1 MNIAENEQ
9 VISSDSDNNLP
20 SDSFAD
26 NASFSRRSSNSTS
39 RKSSLASSTDEAN
52 ATVLGAKDS
61 LKQYNID
68 SRKSSINTIRPVPI
82 KHLEM
87 SYRAPSNYSRRIST
101 SRDEVANRIA
111 LDLMEIMNNKTQNP
125 SMYTQSIYSTAAD
138 AQKLSDIETLIL
150 RANEPTVFNESDE
163 IEVLG
168 QRGIWLNKQEVINWR
183 GLLPISEYKINED
196 ANPEVI
202 TKRSL
207 QKLEYIQELAVRYL
221 RPPTP
226 PAPGEIVITQERN
239 ILTQP
244 APPLIIRQQPA
255 RPKTPEP
262 LVIREAPPLP
272 PTKIGRKLITIS
284 GKRLPPPPRK
294 VVIERFA
301 ELPAKPQSV
310 LIERWLPYS
319 EVKRRVIFKAAPPD
333 PIVVKPRNMIIQW
346 EAPRVSIIR
355 DLKYLGVIRAN
366 PVEYVRAYGINLRVA
381 RDLPDFVHEIKAPSE
396 VGLLASEYTP
406 LEFHELEGDL
416 HALNLVNLD
425 KEGLGAYK
433 KYLNKSDN
441 YLNRTYTAA
450 DRSLKSGLKSAFS
463 ISDTSSNIGTVLASA
478 PSTPF
483 IPNLTKTQSIQE
495 YTNRS
500 PSVYAAAVTEPSVVS
515 NSNPSDPTE
524 PSSNSTNLLNTAF
537 DENTPSSKSS
547 SRKSS
552 LKSST
557 RKSSLASVHEPEPE
571 PEPQT
576 TATTML
582 SVESRPESSRNVSFE
597 QPKLSETASGVEN
610 SSLNDLI
617 GQIFQAIDT
626 NNTGTIS
633 VAEAEKT
640 LLRLNTRLSKNYG
653 ENDIKSFF
661 EFLDVNQNGLL
672 TFEEF
677 KRAFLNIAQ

>member
-1 MNIAENEQ
+1 MNSTENEK
-9 VISSDSDNNLP
+9 VVSSDSDNNIP
-20 SDSFAD
+20 TDSFTE
-26 NASFSRRSSNSTS
+26 NPSFSRRSSKSTS
-39 RKSSLASSTDEAN
+39 RKSSLASSTDEAD
-52 ATVLGAKDS
+52 ATVLGRRS
-61 LKQYNID
+61 SRQQSTVYNLD
-68 SRKSSINTIRPVPI
+68 SRKSSINTIHPVPI
-82 KHLEM
+82 KHMELN
-87 SYRAPSNYSRRIST
+87 YRAPSNYSRRIST
-101 SRDEVANRIA
+101 SKPTGDDVAGRIA
-111 LDLMEIMNNKTQNP
+111 LDLMDLLKNQP
-125 SMYTQSIYSTAAD
+125 SIYTNSIHSVAATD
-138 AQKLSDIETLIL
+138 LTFSQKLNDIETLIL

-168 QRGIWLNKQEVINWR
+168 QRGIWLNKQEVVNWR

-196 ANPEVI
+196 ANPEII

-226 PAPGEIVITQERN
+226 PAPGEIVITQEQN
-239 ILTQP
+239 ILTPP

-255 RPKTPEP
+255 RPQTPEP

-333 PIVVKPRNMIIQW
+333 PIVVKPRNTIIQW
-346 EAPRVSIIR
+346 EAPKVSIVR
-355 DLKYLGVIRAN
+355 ELKYLGVIRAN
-366 PVEYVRAYGINLRVA
+366 PVEYVQAYGVNLRVA
-381 RDLPDFVHEIKAPSE
+381 RDLPDFVHEIKAPQE
-396 VGLLASEYTP
+396 VGLLASEYIP
-406 LEFHELEGDL
+406 LDFHELEGDL
-416 HALNLVNLD
+416 HALNLINLEQ
-425 KEGLGAYK
+425 EGLGVYR
-433 KYLNKSDN
+433 KYLNKYDN
-441 YLNRTYTAA
+441 YLNKSFASP

-463 ISDTSSNIGTVLASA
+463 VAETSSHLGSALANTTVLASA

-483 IPNLTKTQSIQE
+483 RPNTTKDTRSVSEFSHRAPTAYASASTETEQS
-495 YTNRS
+495 
-500 PSVYAAAVTEPSVVS
+500 P
-515 NSNPSDPTE
+515 NPTDVM
-524 PSSNSTNLLNTAF
+524 NTAF
-537 DENTPSSKSS
+537 EELNPGSKPN

-552 LKSST
+552 LKSTT
-557 RKSSLASVHEPEPE
+557 RKSSIASLNEQD
-571 PEPQT
+571 PQT
-576 TATTML
+576 AATTML
-582 SVESRPESSRNVSFE
+582 SVESQPESSRNVSFD

-610 SSLNDLI
+610 AGLNDLI

-626 NNTGTIS
+626 DNTGTIS

-653 ENDIKSFF
+653 ESDIKSFF
-661 EFLDVNQNGLL
+661 EFLDVNQTGML